1 MRESYEDT
9 MKRLS
14 KESED
19 KKHTSYWQHSA
30 ARHMQELERS
40 EERIQQA
47 ELAGSMRA
55 EAINNAPIDELNA
68 EIEAEAFEEDLLN
81 DMRGTLLSAVS
92 IIDDIVG
99 DYIQDETPIRVGS
112 VISIKEQLLWVMD
125 AQEKL
130 RS

>member
-1 MRESYEDT
+1 MMREPYEDT

-14 KESED
+14 ED
-19 KKHTSYWQHSA
+19 EKHSTYWSHSA
-30 ARHMQELERS
+30 ARHTQELERS
-40 EERIQQA
+40 EERTQQE

-68 EIEAEAFEEDLLN
+68 EIEAAAFEADLLN
-81 DMRGTLLSAVS
+81 DMRGTLLNAVS
-92 IIDDIVG
+92 ILEDIVD

>member
-1 MRESYEDT
+1 MREPYEDT

-14 KESED
+14 ED
-19 KKHTSYWQHSA
+19 EKHSTYWSHSD
-30 ARHMQELERS
+30 ARHTQEFERS
-40 EERIQQA
+40 EERTQQE
-47 ELAGSMRA
+47 ELPGSMRA

-68 EIEAEAFEEDLLN
+68 EMGAEAFEEDLLN
-81 DMRGTLLSAVS
+81 DMRGTLLNAVS

-99 DYIQDETPIRVGS
+99 DYLQDETPIRVGS